1 MRRLC
6 QSLVLLCT
14 WGVSHAWS
22 DTPMPYYSAAQALQ
36 SLYAVDLP
44 ARANAFAASTEEL
57 ASSLT
62 AHCQGTTPLADPR
75 QRWTQ
80 ALLRWN
86 ELATPAM
93 GPVLSR
99 RSHRHIDFWPSRP
112 ELIAKALAR
121 HPANLEDLERIG
133 TPAKGLPALEIL
145 LSPATDKQALNQ
157 QPDTCHYATLLAQ
170 EVAQEAQQLQQA
182 HHDWAERDWSDNPEL
197 TGSAMAEWVN
207 QWLAALEKL
216 RWLHMEKPIR
226 SAQGKAPAFPRLSRE
241 INTQEWLAQ
250 WRPLYA
256 QAALTPAQ
264 RQAPPQAGQSLIP
277 IEALLL
283 GKGHVTLAQRWHA
296 ALDHANRALLQ
307 LSPGA
312 STPDVLACA
321 GQLKMVSALFQTEVA
336 AALDIPLGFS
346 DADGD

>member
-6 QSLVLLCT
+6 QSLLLLCT
-14 WGVSHAWS
+14 WGVSHAWA

-44 ARANAFAASTEEL
+44 ARANAFAASAEEL
-57 ASSLT
+57 AGSL
-62 AHCQGTTPLADPR
+62 AAYCQGATPQADPR
-75 QRWTQ
+75 QRWVQT
-80 ALLRWN
+80 LLSWN
-86 ELATPAM
+86 ELATPAL
-93 GPVLSR
+93 GPVLSQ

-121 HPANLEDLERIG
+121 HPTNLEDLERIG
-133 TPAKGLPALEIL
+133 TPAKGLPALEVL
-145 LSPATDKQALNQ
+145 LAPAVGGLELKQ
-157 QPDTCHYATLLAQ
+157 QPEACHYATLLAQ
-170 EVAQEAQQLQQA
+170 EVAQEAHQLQRA

-197 TGSAMAEWVN
+197 TATAMAEWVN

-241 INTQEWLAQ
+241 VNTQEWLAQ

-256 QAALTPAQ
+256 QAALTPAH
-264 RQAPPQAGQSLIP
+264 RQAPPQAGHDLIP

-283 GKGHVTLAQRWHA
+283 GKGHLTLAQRWHV
-296 ALDHANRALLQ
+296 ALDAANRALLQ

-312 STPDVLACA
+312 STADVLACA
-321 GQLKMVSALFQTEVA
+321 GQLKTVSTLFQTEVA
-336 AALDIPLGFS
+336 GALDIPLGFS